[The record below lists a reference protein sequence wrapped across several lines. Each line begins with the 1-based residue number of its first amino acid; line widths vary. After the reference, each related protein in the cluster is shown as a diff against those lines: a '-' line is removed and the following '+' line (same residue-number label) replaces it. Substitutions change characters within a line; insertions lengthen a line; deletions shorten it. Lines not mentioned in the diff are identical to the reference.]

1 MDTGK
6 AVLVALRRIIQATDF
21 NAKLLARQTDL
32 TTSQLLVLQL
42 LESGGAMTIGE
53 LAKQV
58 NLNQATV
65 TAVVDRLEERK
76 FVERHRGQE
85 DRRKVYVSLAKE
97 GQDALEQAPRLLQS
111 VFLDNFAKLA
121 DWEQTAVLS
130 SVERI
135 AHLMNAAYLD
145 ASPVLDIGP
154 VDRSTP
160 KSKETKGL
168 VPPPPKL

>member
-1 MDTGK
+1 MDAGK
-6 AVLVALRRIIQATDF
+6 TVLVALRRIIQATDF
-21 NAKLLARQTDL
+21 NAKLLARQTEL

-42 LESGGAMTIGE
+42 LEGGQSMTIGD
-53 LAKQV
+53 LARQV

-65 TAVVDRLEERK
+65 TAVIDRLEGRD

-85 DRRKVYVSLAKE
+85 DRRKVFVSLSKS

-111 VFLDNFAKLA
+111 VFLDNFGKLA
-121 DWEQTAVLS
+121 DWEQTYVLS
-130 SVERI
+130 AVERI

-154 VDRSTP
+154 VDRSAQKIKNAAPAAP
-160 KSKETKGL
+160 KS
-168 VPPPPKL
+168 